1 MYRGGGFTPQRGWA
15 RVFHARKGRRWEAAF
30 SPPQIC
36 RPLSREPL
44 LGTGRRATQ
53 ADPGRRPPG
62 ALARA
67 GHGRQRAP
75 ARPLSARLP
84 PTPHPVPHPAP
95 RQPGGGVSQGRQR
108 RRWWRQRRR
117 LRLAPGRGGGRGGG
131 EEGKT
136 PARPALPSGPREG
149 AAGTRHSL
157 PGDARGGAGRGAE
170 LLPWLGGAPP
180 AAPRGG
186 RANQATPPPSPGP
199 HDSAQGAGRRGLG
212 WLLPY
217 RPSTPTLE
225 IPPCFPSPT
234 LLPSPPPAFAEF
246 IARKREQ
253 KPGRRGLGREGG
265 NGNRGAMWSQA
276 STP

>member
-44 LGTGRRATQ
+44 LGTGGRATQ
-53 ADPGRRPPG
+53 EDPGRRPPG

-108 RRWWRQRRR
+108 RR

-157 PGDARGGAGRGAE
+157 PGDARGGVGRGRSCSPSWAGPLPLPPGAGE
-170 LLPWLGGAPP
+170 PIRPPRPLLQDPMTQRREQGGGAWDGSFLTGPVPP
-180 AAPRGG
+180 PLRFHLASPHLRFFLRHLPLLQNSLPGKENRNQEEGVLGEKGAVLHPLSAKTPRG
-186 RANQATPPPSPGP
+186 Q
-199 HDSAQGAGRRGLG
+199 
-212 WLLPY
+212 W
-217 RPSTPTLE
+217 E
-225 IPPCFPSPT
+225 
-234 LLPSPPPAFAEF
+234 
-246 IARKREQ
+246 
-253 KPGRRGLGREGG
+253 
-265 NGNRGAMWSQA
+265 
-276 STP
+276 